1 VKCAA
6 YFSGAALSQDKIY
19 HFWMVGRKDLA
30 RFTHQASSNQHRQ
43 ASHMIRITDILDRI
57 SSYNSGADLSLVERA
72 YIYSARIHEGQVRL
86 SGEPYLSHPLE
97 VAGLLTE
104 LKLDPVSAAA
114 GLLHDTL
121 EDTKATMEDLTGL
134 FGEQVAH
141 IVEGVT
147 KLSRLAFRTSE
158 ARQAESIRKMI
169 IAMAD
174 DIRVILIKLCDRL
187 HNMRTL
193 EFQTE
198 KKQIDIAQETLDIY
212 APLANRL
219 GIYWMKTELE
229 DIAFMY
235 LFPEAYREI
244 VNQVREKRDEQEE
257 HINAIKKII
266 ETKMAEGNLPCE
278 IKGRHKHLYGIYQ
291 KMMNQGVDFEE
302 VYDILA
308 FRIIL
313 DTVPQCYQAIGIIH
327 SVWKPIAKRF
337 KDFIGIPKPNMY
349 QSLHTTVIGPLGE
362 RVEIQ
367 IRTKEMDRVAR
378 DGIAAHW
385 QYKEKT
391 PFDQQTGAVF
401 AWLRKLVKE
410 QKNLKDPDEFMES
423 VRIELF
429 PDEVYVFTPRGDVL
443 ALPKGSTAVDFAYAI
458 HTEVGNQCTGAKVD
472 GRMVPLKYEL
482 NTGQRIEIITSPNHQ
497 PSKDWLNFVRTTKAR
512 SRVRQHIK
520 AEERKLSLTLGRE
533 MCDKVLR
540 KYHVSLNKFL
550 KSDEMEKAV
559 QELGYKTADDLIAGV
574 GYGKVSALQVARYL
588 LPRAEIKDQKET
600 IVTRLKQRI
609 RGRKTKSGILVRGV
623 DDILVRF
630 ANCCTPLPGDP
641 IVGYISRGQGIT
653 VHRTSCPHSLSIDPE
668 RRIELQWAPGTQD
681 LYPVKIHVLCQ
692 DRMGLLASITTAI
705 SQGKANILDASVNTR
720 PDKRADCYFTIA
732 VSGADHLH
740 DIITLVKK
748 IKHVIRVSRLAA

>member
-1 VKCAA
+1 
-6 YFSGAALSQDKIY
+6 
-19 HFWMVGRKDLA
+19 
-30 RFTHQASSNQHRQ
+30 
-43 ASHMIRITDILDRI
+43 MIRITDILDRI
-57 SSYNSGADLSLVERA
+57 GSYHPEADLALVERA

-104 LKLDPVSAAA
+104 LKLGPVSIAA

-121 EDTKATMEDLTGL
+121 EDTKATMDDLTGL
-134 FGEQVAH
+134 FDKPVAH

-147 KLSRLAFRTSE
+147 KLSGLAFRSSE
-158 ARQAESIRKMI
+158 ARQAESVRKMI
-169 IAMAD
+169 LAMAD

-193 EFQTE
+193 QFQE
-198 KKQIDIAQETLDIY
+198 GKKQISIAQETLDIY
-212 APLANRL
+212 APIASRL

-229 DIAFMY
+229 DIAFKY
-235 LFPEAYREI
+235 LFPQPYQEI
-244 VNQVREKRDEQEE
+244 VNHVAKKKDEQQEY
-257 HINAIKKII
+257 INTIRKSI
-266 ETKMAEGNLPCE
+266 ETKMADANLPCE
-278 IKGRHKHLYGIYQ
+278 VQGRHKHLYGIYQ
-291 KMMNQGVDFEE
+291 KMMNQGVDFED

-327 SVWKPIAKRF
+327 SIWKPIPKRF

-367 IRTKEMDRVAR
+367 IRTDEMDSIAR
-378 DGIAAHW
+378 NGIAAHW
-385 QYKEKT
+385 RYKEKGG
-391 PFDQQTGAVF
+391 FDQTTGAAF
-401 AWLRKLVKE
+401 TWLRQLVEE

-443 ALPKGSTAVDFAYAI
+443 ALPQAATPVDFAYAI

-482 NTGQRIEIITSPNHQ
+482 KTGERVEIITSPRHR
-497 PSKDWLNFVRTTKAR
+497 PSKDWLSFVTTAKAR

-520 AEERKLSLTLGRE
+520 AEERKRSMTLGRE
-533 MCDKVLR
+533 MCDKLLR
-540 KYHVSLNKFL
+540 KHNLSLNKCL
-550 KSDEMEKAV
+550 KSGEIEQAAH
-559 QELGYKTADDLIAGV
+559 ELGYKTVDDLIASV
-574 GYGKVSALQVARYL
+574 GYGKVTPLQVARYL
-588 LPRAEIKDQKET
+588 LPRDEIKDEKET

-609 RGRKTKSGILVRGV
+609 RGKKAESGILVKGL

-630 ANCCTPLPGDP
+630 AKCCNPLPGDP
-641 IVGYISRGQGIT
+641 VVGYITRGQGVT
-653 VHRTSCPHSLSIDPE
+653 AHRTSCPHALNMDHE
-668 RRIELQWAPGTQD
+668 RRIELEWAPETKE
-681 LYPVKIHVLCQ
+681 LYPVSIHVLC
-692 DRMGLLASITTAI
+692 DDKMGLLASITAAI
-705 SQGKANILDASVNTR
+705 SESEANILDASVKTR
-720 PDKRADCYFTIA
+720 ADKRADCYFTIS
-732 VSGADHLH
+732 VSGADQLENV
-740 DIITLVKK
+740 IKSVKK
-748 IKHVIRVSRLAA
+748 IRHVIKASRLVA